1 MRPSPWPPSGPTR
14 GNAVISEKSVKVSA
28 PICTNLRSTCNAE
41 EAIRHDVSRLPDSR
55 PDHLPRARGPWPG
68 GTPGDVIPI
77 RFTLGGQSFQALN
90 GDVAAD
96 DGTAASI
103 RVAFVDRA
111 ASNGSGGGAGRRAV
125 PISRGAGCATAG
137 VCPGRSFRRSR
148 LGRSGLHRHAVPG
161 EARRRRPPARGR
173 RNGLK
178 PGAPQK

>member
-1 MRPSPWPPSGPTR
+1 M
-14 GNAVISEKSVKVSA
+14 
-28 PICTNLRSTCNAE
+28 
-41 EAIRHDVSRLPDSR
+41 RHDVSRVPDSR
-55 PDHLPRARGPWPG
+55 PDHLPRARGLW
-68 GTPGDVIPI
+68 PGDVILI

-90 GDVAAD
+90 GDVVAD

-111 ASNGSGGGAGRRAV
+111 ASTGAGRRVV
-125 PISRGAGCATAG
+125 PISRRAGCATAG

-148 LGRSGLHRHAVPG
+148 LGWSGLHRHAVPG